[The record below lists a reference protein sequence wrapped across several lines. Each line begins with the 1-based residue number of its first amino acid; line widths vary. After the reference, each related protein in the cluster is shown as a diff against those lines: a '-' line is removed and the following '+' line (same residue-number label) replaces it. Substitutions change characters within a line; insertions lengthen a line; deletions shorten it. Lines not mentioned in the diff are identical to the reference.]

1 MSEPG
6 TTTVQVEHWLNRLRD
21 GDDAARNLLFQQASR
36 RLEKLAEYM
45 LRGYPGVGRWEQ
57 SEDVLQNALLRL
69 NRALSEQTPESVR
82 HFFNLA
88 ALAIR
93 RELLDL
99 AKHYQGPLGQGTN
112 HDTVGSKSDC
122 DNGFDNLPDSAE
134 SSEPASLEQWTRF
147 HQEVE
152 LLPDEERE
160 VFNLLWYDDLTQ
172 SEAALIL
179 GISERTVARRWSSA
193 RLRIHATL
201 MQ

>member
-99 AKHYQGPLGQGTN
+99 AKHYQGPLGQGN
-112 HDTVGSKSDC
+112 HLNPHRWN
-122 DNGFDNLPDSAE
+122 NGPDFIRKWNCC
-134 SSEPASLEQWTRF
+134 QTR
-147 HQEVE
+147 
-152 LLPDEERE
+152 
-160 VFNLLWYDDLTQ
+160 
-172 SEAALIL
+172 
-179 GISERTVARRWSSA
+179 SA
-193 RLRIHATL
+193 RSSICSGTTI
-201 MQ
+201 